1 MTDHYQT
8 LSVDRTASPDDIKK
22 AYRGL
27 ASKHHPD
34 KGGDKAKFQEIQAA
48 YATLSDPQKK
58 EEYDNPKPQYHNGG
72 GMPPGMDDI
81 FAQMFGGGQ
90 SPFGD
95 IFGRRP
101 QPVRN
106 RNLNLQT
113 QITLE
118 EAFTGKELLATIQ
131 LPSGRSQVLEVKIP
145 AGVSDGVT
153 LRLAGMGDDS
163 IGNTPWGDIMLSIH
177 VMPHAVYHR
186 QGDDL
191 IKSVAVNCLDAIIGK
206 VVQFDTI
213 DGKTLEVTIAP
224 GTQHGQTLAVQ
235 GYGMPNMANSDMKG
249 RLLLNI
255 NITVPTN
262 LTNSQKE
269 LIKQIMENK
278 NNATTK

>member
-1 MTDHYQT
+1 MTDYYQT
-8 LSVDRTASPDDIKK
+8 LGVDRSASQDDIKR

-34 KGGDKAKFQEIQAA
+34 KGGDTVKFQEIQAA

-58 EEYDNPKPQYHNGG
+58 DEYDNPRPQFHGG
-72 GMPPGMDDI
+72 GMPPGFEDV
-81 FAQMFGGGQ
+81 FSQMFGGSG
-90 SPFGD
+90 SPFSD
-95 IFGRRP
+95 MFGRRP

-113 QITLE
+113 QISLE
-118 EAFTGKELLATIQ
+118 EAFHGKELIANIQ
-131 LPSGRSQVLEVKIP
+131 LPSGRDQVLEVKIP
-145 AGVSDGVT
+145 AGVSDGIT

-163 IGNTPWGDIMLSIH
+163 IGNMPRGDIHLSIH
-177 VMPHAVYHR
+177 VMPHPVYQR

-191 IKSVAVNCLDAIIGK
+191 IKTLSVSCLDAIVGK
-206 VVQFDTI
+206 NVQFDTI
-213 DGKTLEVTIAP
+213 DGKTLEMTIAP

-235 GYGMPNMANSDMKG
+235 GYGMPSISNAYMKG

-262 LTNSQKE
+262 LTVSQKE
-269 LIKQIMENK
+269 LIKQIVK
-278 NNATTK
+278 Q

>member
-1 MTDHYQT
+1 MTDYYQT
-8 LSVDRTASPDDIKK
+8 LGVDRSASQDDIKR

-34 KGGDKAKFQEIQAA
+34 KGGDTVKFQEIQAA

-58 EEYDNPKPQYHNGG
+58 EEYDNPRPQFHGGGG
-72 GMPPGMDDI
+72 GMPQGFEDI
-81 FAQMFGGGQ
+81 FSQMFGGGG

-95 IFGRRP
+95 VFGGRRP

-118 EAFTGKELLATIQ
+118 EAFHGKELIATIQ
-131 LPSGRSQVLEVKIP
+131 LPSGRDQVLEVKIP
-145 AGVSDGVT
+145 PGVSDGIT

-163 IGNTPWGDIMLSIH
+163 VGNTPRGDIHLSIH
-177 VMPHAVYHR
+177 VMPHRVYQR

-191 IKSVAVNCLDAIIGK
+191 VKSLSVSCLDAIIGK
-206 VVQFDTI
+206 SVQFDTI
-213 DGKTLEVTIAP
+213 DGKTLEVMINP

-235 GYGMPNMANSDMKG
+235 GYGMPNMSNAYMKG

-262 LTNSQKE
+262 LTESQKE
-269 LIKQIMENK
+269 LIKQIVK
-278 NNATTK
+278 Q

>member
-1 MTDHYQT
+1 MTDYYQT
-8 LSVDRTASPDDIKK
+8 LGVDRSASQDDIKR

-34 KGGDKAKFQEIQAA
+34 KGGDTVKFQEIQAA

-58 EEYDNPKPQYHNGG
+58 EEYDNPRPQFHGGGGG
-72 GMPPGMDDI
+72 GMPQGFEDI
-81 FAQMFGGGQ
+81 FSQMFGGGA

-95 IFGRRP
+95 MFGQRRQ

-106 RNLNLQT
+106 RTLNLQT

-118 EAFTGKELLATIQ
+118 EAFHGKELIATIQ
-131 LPSGRSQVLEVKIP
+131 LPSGRDQVLEVKIP

-163 IGNTPWGDIMLSIH
+163 VSNSPRGDIHLSVH
-177 VMPHAVYHR
+177 VMPHSAYQR

-191 IKSVAVNCLDAIIGK
+191 IRGLRVNCLDAILGK
-206 VVQFDTI
+206 TMQFDTI
-213 DGKTLEVTIAP
+213 DGRTLEVNIQP
-224 GTQHGQTLAVQ
+224 GTQHGQTLAVA
-235 GYGMPNMANSDMKG
+235 GYGMPNMSNSFMKG
-249 RLLLNI
+249 RLLLQI

-262 LTNSQKE
+262 LTATQKE
-269 LIKQIMENK
+269 LVKQIIS
-278 NNATTK
+278 

>member
-1 MTDHYQT
+1 MTDYYKT
-8 LSVDRTASPDDIKK
+8 LGVDRSASQDDIKR

-34 KGGDKAKFQEIQAA
+34 KGGDTVKFQEIQAA

-58 EEYDNPKPQYHNGG
+58 EEYDNPRPQFHGGG
-72 GMPPGMDDI
+72 GMPPGFEDV
-81 FAQMFGGGQ
+81 FSQMFGGGG
-90 SPFGD
+90 PFGD
-95 IFGRRP
+95 MFGQRRP

-118 EAFTGKELLATIQ
+118 EAFHGKELIATIQ
-131 LPSGRSQVLEVKIP
+131 LPSGRDQVLEVKIP
-145 AGVSDGVT
+145 PGVSDGIT

-163 IGNTPWGDIMLSIH
+163 VGNTPRGDIHLSIH
-177 VMPHAVYHR
+177 VIPHPVYSR

-191 IKSVAVNCLDAIIGK
+191 VKSLSVSCLDAIIGK
-206 VVQFDTI
+206 SVQFDTL
-213 DGKTLEVTIAP
+213 DGKTLELNINP

-235 GYGMPNMANSDMKG
+235 GYGMPSINNAYMKG

-262 LTNSQKE
+262 LTDSQKE
-269 LIKQIMENK
+269 LIKQIVK
-278 NNATTK
+278 Q

>member
-1 MTDHYQT
+1 MTDYYQT
-8 LSVDRTASPDDIKK
+8 LGVDRGASQDDIKR

-34 KGGDKAKFQEIQAA
+34 KGGDTVKFQEIQAA

-58 EEYDNPKPQYHNGG
+58 EEYDNPRPQFHGGGG
-72 GMPPGMDDI
+72 GMPPGFEDI
-81 FAQMFGGGQ
+81 FSHMFGGGG

-95 IFGRRP
+95 MFGQRRP

-118 EAFTGKELLATIQ
+118 EAFHGKELIATIQ
-131 LPSGRSQVLEVKIP
+131 LPSGRDQVLEVKIP
-145 AGVSDGVT
+145 AGVSDGIT

-163 IGNTPWGDIMLSIH
+163 VGNTPRGDIHLSVH
-177 VMPHAVYHR
+177 VMPHRVYQR

-191 IKSVAVNCLDAIIGK
+191 VKLLSVSCLDAIIGK
-206 VVQFDTI
+206 SVQFDTI
-213 DGKTLEVTIAP
+213 DGRTLEVTIAP

-235 GYGMPNMANSDMKG
+235 GYGMPNMANAYMKG

-262 LTNSQKE
+262 LTDSQKE
-269 LIKQIMENK
+269 LIKQIVK
-278 NNATTK
+278 Q

>member
-1 MTDHYQT
+1 MTDYYQT
-8 LSVDRTASPDDIKK
+8 LGVDRGASQDDIKR

-34 KGGDKAKFQEIQAA
+34 KGGDTVKFQEIQAA

-58 EEYDNPKPQYHNGG
+58 EEYDNPRPQFHGGGGG
-72 GMPPGMDDI
+72 GMPPGFEDI
-81 FAQMFGGGQ
+81 FSQMFGGGG

-95 IFGRRP
+95 VFGGRRP

-118 EAFTGKELLATIQ
+118 EAFHGKELIATIQ
-131 LPSGRSQVLEVKIP
+131 LPSGRDQVLEVKIP
-145 AGVSDGVT
+145 AGVSDGIT

-163 IGNTPWGDIMLSIH
+163 VSNMPRGDIHLSVH
-177 VMPHAVYHR
+177 VMPHPVYSR

-191 IKSVAVNCLDAIIGK
+191 IKSLSVSCLDAIIGK
-206 VVQFDTI
+206 SVQFDTI
-213 DGKTLEVTIAP
+213 DGRTLEVTIAP

-235 GYGMPNMANSDMKG
+235 GYGMSNMSNAYMKG

-262 LTNSQKE
+262 LTESQKE
-269 LIKQIMENK
+269 LIKQIVK
-278 NNATTK
+278 Q

>member
-1 MTDHYQT
+1 MTDYYKS
-8 LSVDRTASPDDIKK
+8 LGVDRSASQDDIKR

-34 KGGDKAKFQEIQAA
+34 KGGDTVKFQEIQAA

-58 EEYDNPKPQYHNGG
+58 EEYDNPRPQFHSGGG
-72 GMPPGMDDI
+72 GMPQGFEDI
-81 FAQMFGGGQ
+81 FGQMFGGGN

-95 IFGRRP
+95 MFGQRRP

-113 QITLE
+113 QITME
-118 EAFTGKELLATIQ
+118 EAFHGKELIATIQ
-131 LPSGRSQVLEVKIP
+131 LPSGRDQVLEVKIP
-145 AGVSDGVT
+145 PGVSDGIT

-163 IGNTPWGDIMLSIH
+163 VSNALRGDIHLSIH
-177 VMPHAVYHR
+177 VMPHPVYHR

-191 IKSVAVNCLDAIIGK
+191 VKTLSVSCLDAIIGK
-206 VVQFDTI
+206 NVQFDTI
-213 DGKTLEVTIAP
+213 DGKTLEVTINP

-235 GYGMPNMANSDMKG
+235 GYGMPNINNAYMKG

-262 LTNSQKE
+262 LTESQKE
-269 LIKQIMENK
+269 LIKQIVK
-278 NNATTK
+278 Q